1 MFCLGDS
8 LLFMARILNGA
19 FFDNLQC
26 SVHDVSRAV
35 AVSDKDMQKDWCA
48 LLHDSLVLVLLFRFF
63 VFLED
68 VLSSFF
74 VL

>member
-19 FFDNLQC
+19 FFDNLQS

-35 AVSDKDMQKDWCA
+35 SISDMQKDWCG